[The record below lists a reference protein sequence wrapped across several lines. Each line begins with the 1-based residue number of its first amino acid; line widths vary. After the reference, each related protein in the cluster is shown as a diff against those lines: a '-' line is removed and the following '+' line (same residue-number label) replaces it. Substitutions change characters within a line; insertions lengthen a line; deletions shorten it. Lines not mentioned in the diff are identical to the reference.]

1 MSIPPKILVTVVT
14 AIIVSHPIVVV
25 NTTIAFFS
33 KKRNVVKIDCIEVMF
48 LLIRLRELR
57 QAASLSQQKLA
68 AQLGISQQ
76 SINKYENHNV
86 EPDLALL
93 TQMAD
98 FFDTTV
104 DYLIGHTDDPARPL
118 ADEERILSR
127 DEIQLIANY
136 RLLSTQEKELVFH
149 VAAGY
154 ASYHKQSLTEKT

>member
-1 MSIPPKILVTVVT
+1 MLV
-14 AIIVSHPIVVV
+14 
-25 NTTIAFFS
+25 
-33 KKRNVVKIDCIEVMF
+33 
-48 LLIRLRELR
+48 RLRELR

-93 TQMAD
+93 AQMAD

-104 DYLIGHTDDPARPL
+104 DYLIGYTDDPARPI
-118 ADEERILSR
+118 AAEDRILSR
-127 DEIQLIANY
+127 DEIKLIANY
-136 RLLSTQEKELVFH
+136 RLLSSREQSIVSD

-154 ASYHKQSLTEKT
+154 ASYHPQSPVK